1 MFILYFLV
9 LEHFLLLCHCFL
21 YVPDFCPL
29 YIDVVCIVNVSVWEA
44 KVVLVALAGPRYFQL
59 GPAGPPCPPTHTTTP
74 RDPTHPHA
82 RYIQATTLHIT
93 PKPTLNTLP
102 AKIPASA
109 TQKSL
114 ETSSLPPSPAFVL
127 SQGCP
132 APQPSFMDSSPFCL
146 SPSFEFLVFVWMC
159 IFFVLCLLECSPLVL
174 WLAPP
179 YLCSSL

>member
-1 MFILYFLV
+1 M
-9 LEHFLLLCHCFL
+9 LCHCFL

-44 KVVLVALAGPRYFQL
+44 KVVLEALAGPRYFQL

-93 PKPTLNTLP
+93 HHSTLNTLP
-102 AKIPASA
+102 AKTPVSA
-109 TQKSL
+109 TNGNFPFHPLHLSFLKGVLHYNPLLWIQVL
-114 ETSSLPPSPAFVL
+114 FVSHPL
-127 SQGCP
+127 
-132 APQPSFMDSSPFCL
+132 
-146 SPSFEFLVFVWMC
+146 FEFLVFVWMC

-174 WLAPP
+174 WLAPQFP
-179 YLCSSL
+179 LLLTVSGPRQVICVAQP